1 MSGLSG
7 PADKMADILRV
18 TTPLVNKNQTVEPRQ
33 NVGISNPFPM
43 QDPSRVTQPSRQS
56 ALLQQN
62 NGMTQEETSAL
73 LLKLL
78 KDPSVT
84 VNFLQSISSMEA
96 MIKLLP
102 MNNTPFTQE
111 IEQMFAQLLVPSDQ
125 IAQEMQRQE
134 GGTTLFKG
142 PLFDLIRSAIRANP
156 DQKELRQASVS
167 FLKALTLSLSR
178 QETLESVSNG
188 LGYLSESIAP
198 SKTLA
203 GKLRELADQFRQPD
217 AQQKFGELSRKT
229 LDLLN
234 EVEESILFSDKTDKA
249 VRMVIYNLSRYN
261 GNDDFLRQAVSRMLT
276 QLRGDTARNEFLDA
290 LQQFLKSP
298 DRPDKSTV
306 MEALGKIL
314 QRQTGSQE
322 LMSLSADKV
331 EKIIHSLLSSP
342 CNFTP
347 LLHFV
352 LPVQYQDLHSF
363 AEVWINPNGGEDD
376 SSRKSAGQ
384 DVIHMLLVFDMEHI
398 GRFEMELY
406 VRDKTIDLSLY
417 CPGAYLP
424 AYQNMESDLRGAIAA
439 TGYQFG
445 EVRMDRLE
453 RPRSLMDVFHSL
465 PYKRTGV
472 DVKI

>member
-1 MSGLSG
+1 
-7 PADKMADILRV
+7 MADILRV
-18 TTPLVNKNQTVEPRQ
+18 TTPLVNKNQSVEPRQ
-33 NVGISNPFPM
+33 NVGISTPFPM
-43 QDPSRVTQPSRQS
+43 QDPSRVTQPNRQS
-56 ALLQQN
+56 PLLQQN

-142 PLFDLIRSAIRANP
+142 ELFDLIREALRANP
-156 DQKELRQASVS
+156 EQKELRQAAVN

-178 QETLESVSNG
+178 QETLGSVGNG
-188 LGYLSESIAP
+188 LQYLSESIAP

-203 GKLRELADQFRQPD
+203 GKLAELAEQFRQPE
-217 AQQKFGELSRKT
+217 AQERFGELSRQT
-229 LDLLN
+229 LDLLA

-261 GNDDFLRQAVSRMLT
+261 GNEDFLRQAVSRMLT
-276 QLRGDTARNEFLDA
+276 QLRGDAARN
-290 LQQFLKSP
+290 QFLQAVQQYLQNP
-298 DRPDKSTV
+298 ERPKGSTV
-306 MEALGKIL
+306 MEALGRIL
-314 QRQTGSQE
+314 QRQAGNQE
-322 LMSLSADKV
+322 LMALSAEKV

-363 AEVWINPNGGEDD
+363 AEIWINPNGGEDD
-376 SSRKSAGQ
+376 STRREAPGET
-384 DVIHMLLVFDMEHI
+384 IHMLLVFDMEHI

-406 VRDKTIDLSLY
+406 VREKVIDFALY

-424 AYQNMESDLRGAIAA
+424 AYQEMEEDLRTAIQS

-445 EVRMDRLE
+445 EMRVDRLE
-453 RPRSLMDVFHSL
+453 RPRSLMDVFRSL